1 MPTVQIE
8 MLPGRT
14 LEQKR
19 KLVEKVTQAIS
30 ESINCPR
37 EAVTIIIREM
47 SPENYAQGGVL
58 RIDKQ

>member
-8 MLPGRT
+8 MLQGRT
-14 LEQKR
+14 LDQKR
-19 KLVEKVTQAIS
+19 KLAEKVTQAVS

-47 SPENYAQGGVL
+47 SPEHYAQGGIL
-58 RIDKQ
+58 RADKQ